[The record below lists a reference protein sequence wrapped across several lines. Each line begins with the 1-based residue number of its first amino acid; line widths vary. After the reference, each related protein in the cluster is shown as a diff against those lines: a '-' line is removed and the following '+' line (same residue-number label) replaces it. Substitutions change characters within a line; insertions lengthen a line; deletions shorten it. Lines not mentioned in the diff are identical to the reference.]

1 MFEVGRLTAQNGK
14 IINLSILDAF
24 ERGYRYDRLRDIQSE
39 TEQESITIALSVSRE
54 QVGRLIRLSEYFGFL
69 PPR

>member
-54 QVGRLIRLSEYFGFL
+54 QVGRLIRLSEYFGLL